1 MLTEFNVP
9 LANAVFEERLRGQP
23 TRTTAPAASAR
34 PTQMFRRT
42 PYGTTN
48 TGLRQSTAPMAQ
60 VREASRQ
67 PMFRSS

>member
-9 LANAVFEERLRGQP
+9 LANAVYEERLRGQP
-23 TRTTAPAASAR
+23 TRTTAPASSGR
-34 PTQMFRRT
+34 PTQMFRRS
-42 PYGTTN
+42 PYRTTN

-67 PMFRSS
+67 PTFRSS